1 MADDSAELDPEAL
14 EYALRLVGRPQMKLK
29 EEQRAAIKVILSGK
43 DVFLWLPTGYGKS
56 VCFELLP
63 FLFDHKLG
71 RIGTRCC
78 SLVLV
83 LSPLIALMV
92 NQVVNLRKIG
102 IKVAIMS
109 GSSQVGPTMQANE
122 MDLKECSLL
131 YSVPEAILGH
141 KWRDCIEMSEVSNRI
156 VAIVVDEAHC
166 VSKW

>member
-1 MADDSAELDPEAL
+1 MYFFGYQLAMEN
-14 EYALRLVGRPQMKLK
+14 
-29 EEQRAAIKVILSGK
+29 LS
-43 DVFLWLPTGYGKS
+43 V
-56 VCFELLP
+56 FELLP

-131 YSVPEAILGH
+131 YSIPEAILGH
-141 KWRDCIEMSEVSNRI
+141 KWRDCIKMSEVSNRI
-156 VAIVVDEAHC
+156 VAIVSTLCFKV
-166 VSKW
+166 VSNNDLLIIIYFIEQE